1 MGLTRSEAIDA
12 AACIVAG
19 TCFPDPD
26 PKSELTSGWLQRS
39 PSPVTLRLVF
49 TWCVPAHLRQVARST
64 SYYSCG
70 VGGGGWAGAVE
81 GVGGRL
87 QTSTSPPFCLP
98 HSKDSCS
105 ASFVAALV
113 QDLKGMSVLPPR

>member
-26 PKSELTSGWLQRS
+26 PESELTNGFHLVCSCPFTSSGSLYQLLQ
-39 PSPVTLRLVF
+39 L
-49 TWCVPAHLRQVARST
+49 W
-64 SYYSCG
+64 G
-70 VGGGGWAGAVE
+70 GGGGWAGAVE
-81 GVGGRL
+81 GMGGRL
-87 QTSTSPPFCLP
+87 QTSTSPPFRLP

-105 ASFVAALV
+105 ASFMAALV
-113 QDLKGMSVLPPR
+113 QDLKGMSVLPPS